1 MLNHST
7 SRIRIPMVGPR
18 LDVEILVPPD
28 PDHPWDHAERSFAV
42 LPSNRPRMR
51 DLRSDQRNHS
61 HIMSRTEDRMFFP
74 RRTALKIRDR
84 DESRRGRNVAP
95 PHQHAETHSRLIL
108 MPPVINDKQPGV
120 DMYLDTYP
128 ACSLFPLLRGV
139 GTHQGARVARN
150 DSS

>member
-1 MLNHST
+1 MLSHST

-61 HIMSRTEDRMFFP
+61 HIMSRTEDRIMFAP
-74 RRTALKIRDR
+74 RTALKIRFVIVTSHDAGATLR
-84 DESRRGRNVAP
+84 HRNKRKRTRASCHPKTTNNLV
-95 PHQHAETHSRLIL
+95 SI
-108 MPPVINDKQPGV
+108 
-120 DMYLDTYP
+120 
-128 ACSLFPLLRGV
+128 S
-139 GTHQGARVARN
+139 
-150 DSS
+150 